1 MLCNFTFKKMEF
13 VMIQNIT
20 IRVPWTDNGWCGKVC
35 DHPCSNTDCLRLKNI
50 YENKNEIEEE
60 KIAGQSMKGIEKQLP
75 CIAEGVAFMSPT
87 ELVRTV
93 IHPYKA
99 NNPKTH
105 GHFLDTDEH
114 FVPYSLPARP
124 FLWTMK
130 NGKDFEKYDID
141 YQPSREPQLDFENA
155 WVQDAENHQAIFK
168 RFYENI
174 IPNKSLVFAYAKQ
187 VPFVDDP
194 RRIVIAVGLVE
205 EVIPAVE
212 HNHTDAGTLRSYTW
226 ETMIRHS
233 IRENGDNGFLL
244 PYYKLMDYAKKH
256 SNFDIRLATV
266 YASEDYH
273 YEFSYATEH
282 LSHDGTIDTL
292 LRIIKAFEYIAQFDD
307 IEIPTQKYINWCKNR
322 LKKVWEERGGYP
334 GLGEMLYAFGVK
346 KGIPISEKIKDY
358 AKKNNLAVFSCV
370 DDLFSKKA
378 TYLPDELTGTITTE
392 ITDAWNGLSLER
404 KSLFELL
411 SRFSLSEQNSKYNR
425 YDYIFNTEKRNKYNK
440 TWTDRDIIE
449 NPYTIFERTRY
460 LGPELQVP
468 VRFVDMAIFPSEII
482 QEKYLLAAPSKL
494 ANGTDKRRIR
504 ALIIDFLER
513 QSNNGHSLYPIWLT
527 INAISELAIEPTCD
541 ITGDIVFGCKNFL
554 QEQIEFIEMAKRK
567 DSESEQKA
575 FQLKRLFEA
584 DNLIEQKITKRLE
597 SKNPHEVNAD
607 WESILI
613 KAFAPLEPSD
623 TDEARAR
630 EEKIAILKE
639 LAKSRLSVLI
649 GGAGTGKTTLLS
661 LLCSAEQIKN
671 ESILL
676 LAPTGKARIK
686 MLQAMKSMG
695 ITATAKTV
703 ASFLLSSQHYTF
715 TTGEYR
721 LTGREADKVA
731 DNVIIDESSMLTE
744 EMFASLMEALAK
756 AKRIIFVGD
765 PNQLPP
771 IGTGRPFV
779 DLVKKLSKEIP
790 EYIFPRVGKGFG
802 HLQTTRRQ
810 RGIKGKVRFDVELS
824 NWYKSDDV
832 ELDEDVF
839 TRLQTNDTNGH
850 VTFKQWTTSDEL
862 ENLIFETLK
871 DELSLDNI
879 DDVEK
884 FNLSLGATEKN
895 SRGFQYFNRGCAEKT
910 ENWQILAPVRN
921 MPYGVIN
928 LNHIIQ
934 QKYRKNYLDLAN
946 KNYFIPKRMGPE
958 SIVYGDKVICI
969 KNEKRDAYPK
979 NEDNLNMVANGEIG
993 IATANWKNVH
1003 FLNVE
1008 YASQPGITYGY
1019 TKRDFSEETEA
1030 VLELAYALTVHKAQG
1045 SEFGTVIL
1053 VLNDPCLL
1061 LSKELLYTAIT
1072 RQVNRLVIL
1081 YNKEASN
1088 LRDYSNPKYSEIA
1101 KRFTRLFH
1109 VPSIVKVDDRYYAE
1123 NLVYKTEKGEMVRS
1137 KSELIIANMLFE
1149 NHVPYTYEKELDIG
1163 GFRKI
1168 PDFTIE
1174 DEESGDIWYWEHCG
1188 MMNDASYRKRWEAK
1202 KKLYAENGIVE
1213 GKNLIITKEDGHGFD
1228 SSEIKK
1234 IIEKCLK

>member
-1 MLCNFTFKKMEF
+1 
-13 VMIQNIT
+13 MIQNIT

-35 DHPCSNTDCLRLKNI
+35 IHPCGNTDCLRLKNI
-50 YENKNEIEEE
+50 YENKNEVAEE
-60 KIAGQSMKGIEKQLP
+60 KIAGKPLKGIEKQVP
-75 CIAEGVAFMSPT
+75 CIAEGVAFMSPD

-130 NGKDFEKYDID
+130 RGKDFEKYDID
-141 YQPSREPQLDFENA
+141 YQPSREPELDFENA
-155 WVQDAENHQAIFK
+155 WVQDARNHKAIFK

-174 IPNKSLVFAYAKQ
+174 IPNESLVFAYAKQ

-194 RRIVIAVGLVE
+194 RRIVIAVGFVE
-205 EVIPAVE
+205 EVIPSVE
-212 HNHTDAGTLRSYTW
+212 HNHTDVGTLRSYTW

-233 IRENGDNGFLL
+233 IRENGDNGFLM
-244 PYYKLMDYAKKH
+244 PYYKLMEYAKDH
-256 SNFDIRLATV
+256 PDFDIRLATV

-322 LKKVWEERGGYP
+322 LKEVWEERGGYP
-334 GLGEMLYAFGVK
+334 GLGEMLYAFGIK
-346 KGIPISEKIKDY
+346 KGLPISEIIKDY
-358 AKKNNLAVFSCV
+358 AKENKVTVFSCV
-370 DDLFSKKA
+370 EDLFANKA
-378 TYLPDELTGTITTE
+378 TYLPVELTNSITPE
-392 ITDAWNGLSLER
+392 IVDAWKALSTER
-404 KSLFELL
+404 KALFELL
-411 SRFSLSEQNSKYNR
+411 SRFSLSELNPKYNR
-425 YDYIFNTEKRNKYNK
+425 YDYLFNTEKRNKYNK
-440 TWTDRDIIE
+440 TWTDKDILE
-449 NPYTIFERTRY
+449 NPYTIYERTRY
-460 LGPELQVP
+460 LMPELRVP
-468 VRFVDMAIFPSEII
+468 VRFVDMAIFPNEII
-482 QEKYLLAAPSKL
+482 QEKYPLTAPSKL
-494 ANGTDKRRIR
+494 ENGTDKRRIR
-504 ALIIDFLER
+504 ALIVDYLEN
-513 QSNNGHSLYPIWLT
+513 QSGNGHSLYPIWMT
-527 INAISELAIEPTCD
+527 INAITELPIEPSCE
-541 ITGDIVFGCKNFL
+541 ITGDIIFGCKEFL
-554 QEQIEFIEMAKRK
+554 EAQIKFVEMAKK
-567 DSESEQKA
+567 NNPESEQKA
-575 FQLKRLFEA
+575 FQLKRLYEA
-584 DNLIEQKITKRLE
+584 DELIESKITKRLE

-607 WESILI
+607 WQAILT
-613 KAFAPLEPSD
+613 KAFGELDPND
-623 TDEARAR
+623 KDEARAR

-671 ESILL
+671 ESVLL
-676 LAPTGKARIK
+676 LAPTGKARVK
-686 MLQAMKSMG
+686 MMQAMKNMG

-703 ASFLLSSQHYTF
+703 AGFLLTSHHYIF

-721 LTGREADKVA
+721 LTAQEADKVA

-744 EMFASLMEALAK
+744 EMFAALMEALAK

-779 DLVKKLSKEIP
+779 DLVKKLSEDIP

-810 RGIKGKVRFDVELS
+810 RGIKGEVRFDVELS

-832 ELDEDVF
+832 ELDEDIF

-850 VTFKQWTTSDEL
+850 VTFKQWTTNEEL
-862 ENLIFETLK
+862 EKLIFETIK
-871 DELSLDNI
+871 EELPLDNI
-879 DDVEK
+879 DDIEK
-884 FNLSLGATEKN
+884 FNLSLGSTEKN
-895 SRGFQYFNRGCAEKT
+895 ARGFQYFNKGCAVKA

-921 MPYGVIN
+921 MPHGVIN

-934 QKYRKNYLDLAN
+934 QKYRKDYLDLAN
-946 KNYFIPKRMGPE
+946 NTYFIPKRMGPE

-993 IATANWKNVH
+993 IAMANWNKGQ

-1008 YASQPGITYGY
+1008 YASQPGVTYGY
-1019 TKRDFSEETEA
+1019 SKRDFGEEAEA
-1030 VLELAYALTVHKAQG
+1030 ILELAYALTVHKAQG

-1072 RQVNRLVIL
+1072 RQVNKLVIL
-1081 YNKEASN
+1081 YNKDASN
-1088 LRDYSNPKYSEIA
+1088 LRDYSNSKYSEIA

-1109 VPSIVKVDDRYYAE
+1109 IPSIVKVDDRYYAE

-1137 KSELIIANMLFE
+1137 KSEVIIANMLYE
-1149 NHVPYTYEKELDIG
+1149 NHIPYTYEKELNVG
-1163 GFRKI
+1163 GFKKI

-1174 DEESGDIWYWEHCG
+1174 DEESGDVWYWEHCG
-1188 MMNDASYRKRWEAK
+1188 MINDENYEKRWKAK
-1202 KKLYAENGIVE
+1202 ERLYAANGIVE
-1213 GKNLIITKEDGHGFD
+1213 GKNLIVTKEYGNGLD
-1228 SSEIKK
+1228 STEIKK
-1234 IIEKCLK
+1234 IIEKYLK

>member
-1 MLCNFTFKKMEF
+1 
-13 VMIQNIT
+13 MIQNIT
-20 IRVPWTDNGWCGKVC
+20 VRVPWTDNGWCGKVC
-35 DHPCSNTDCLRLKNI
+35 NHPCGNTDCLRLKNI
-50 YENKNEIEEE
+50 FENKNEVEEE
-60 KIAGQSMKGIEKQLP
+60 KIAGQSIQGIENQLP
-75 CIAEGVAFMSPT
+75 CIAEGVAFMSPD

-130 NGKDFEKYDID
+130 RGKNFEKYDID
-141 YQPSREPQLDFENA
+141 YQASREPELDFENA
-155 WVQDAENHQAIFK
+155 WVQDARNHQAIFK

-174 IPNKSLVFAYAKQ
+174 IPNESLVFAYAKQ

-194 RRIVIAVGLVE
+194 RRIVIAVGFVE
-205 EVIPAVE
+205 EVIPSVE

-233 IRENGDNGFLL
+233 IRENGENGFLM
-244 PYYKLMDYAKKH
+244 PYYKLMEYAKEH
-256 SNFDIRLATV
+256 SDFDIRLATV

-322 LKKVWEERGGYP
+322 LKKVWEDRGGYP
-334 GLGEMLYAFGVK
+334 GLGEMLYAFGIK
-346 KGIPISEKIKDY
+346 KGIPISQKIQDY
-358 AKKNNLAVFSCV
+358 AKSNNIPIFKCV
-370 DDLFSKKA
+370 NDLFENKA
-378 TYLPDELTGTITTE
+378 SYIPLELTSTITPE
-392 ITDAWNGLSLER
+392 IIDAWNALSTER
-404 KSLFELL
+404 KTLFELL
-411 SRFSLSEQNSKYNR
+411 SRFSLSELNPKYNR
-425 YDYIFNTEKRNKYNK
+425 YDYLFNIEKRTKNNK
-440 TWTDRDIIE
+440 TWTDKDIIE
-449 NPYTIFERTRY
+449 NPYTIFERTKY
-460 LGPELQVP
+460 LIPELQVP
-468 VRFVDMAIFPSEII
+468 VRFVDMAIFPNEII
-482 QEKYLLAAPSKL
+482 QEKYPIAEPSKL

-504 ALIIDFLER
+504 ALIIDFLEN

-527 INAISELAIEPTCD
+527 INAISELPIEPSCN
-541 ITGDIVFGCKNFL
+541 ITGDIIFGCKEFL
-554 QEQIEFIEMAKRK
+554 ENQIRFVEMAKK
-567 DSESEQKA
+567 NNPESEQKA
-575 FQLKRLFEA
+575 FQLRRLYEA
-584 DNLIEQKITKRLE
+584 DNLIESKIAKRLE
-597 SKNPHEVNAD
+597 SKNPHVVNSD
-607 WESILI
+607 WGAILT
-613 KAFAPLEPSD
+613 KAFGDLDPND
-623 TDEARAR
+623 KDEVRAR

-671 ESILL
+671 ESVLL
-676 LAPTGKARIK
+676 LAPTGKARVK
-686 MLQAMKSMG
+686 MMQAMKKMG
-695 ITATAKTV
+695 VTAEAKTV
-703 ASFLLSSQHYTF
+703 AGFLMGSNHYF
-715 TTGEYR
+715 YKTGQYK
-721 LTGREADKVA
+721 LTGQEADKVA

-744 EMFASLMEALAK
+744 EMFAALMEALAK

-779 DLVKKLSKEIP
+779 DLVKKLSEDIP

-810 RGIKGKVRFDVELS
+810 RGIKGEVRFDVELS

-832 ELDEDVF
+832 ELDEDIF

-850 VTFKQWTTSDEL
+850 VTFKQWSTNEEL
-862 ENLIFETLK
+862 EKLVFESIT
-871 DELSLDNI
+871 EVMPDNI
-879 DDVEK
+879 DDVEH
-884 FNLSLGATEKN
+884 FNLSLGSTQKIK
-895 SRGFQYFNRGCAEKT
+895 GYQYFNKGCAVKAED
-910 ENWQILAPVRN
+910 WQLLAPVRN
-921 MPYGVIN
+921 MPHGVIY

-934 QKYRKNYLDLAN
+934 QKYRKEYLDLAN
-946 KNYFIPKRMGPE
+946 NSYHIPKRMGPE

-969 KNEKRDAYPK
+969 KNEPREAYPK
-979 NEDNLNMVANGEIG
+979 SNENLNMVANGEIG
-993 IATANWKNVH
+993 IAMANWNNNK

-1008 YASQPGITYGY
+1008 YSSQPGITYGY
-1019 TKRDFSEETEA
+1019 SKRDFGEETEA
-1030 VLELAYALTVHKAQG
+1030 ILELAYALTVHKAQG

-1072 RQVNRLVIL
+1072 RQVNKLVIL
-1081 YNKEASN
+1081 YNKDAIS
-1088 LRDYSNPKYSEIA
+1088 LRDYSNAKYSEIA

-1109 VPSIVKVDDRYYAE
+1109 IPSIVKVDDKYYAE

-1137 KSELIIANMLFE
+1137 KSEMIIANMLFE
-1149 NHVPYTYEKELDIG
+1149 NHVPYTYEKELEIG

-1188 MMNDASYRKRWEAK
+1188 MMNDANYKKRWEAK

-1213 GKNLIITKEDGHGFD
+1213 EKNLIITEEDGHGFD

-1234 IIEKCLK
+1234 IIEKYFK

>member
-1 MLCNFTFKKMEF
+1 
-13 VMIQNIT
+13 MIQNIT
-20 IRVPWTDNGWCGKVC
+20 VRVPWSDNGWCGKVC
-35 DHPCSNTDCLRLKNI
+35 NHPCGNTDCLRLKNI
-50 YENKNEIEEE
+50 FENKNEVEEE
-60 KIAGQSMKGIEKQLP
+60 KIAGQPIQGIENQLP
-75 CIAEGVAFMSPT
+75 CIAEGVAFMSPD
-87 ELVRTV
+87 ELIRTV

-114 FVPYSLPARP
+114 FVPYSLPSRP

-130 NGKDFEKYDID
+130 RGKNFEKYDID
-141 YQPSREPQLDFENA
+141 YQASREPELDFENP
-155 WVQDAENHQAIFK
+155 WVQDARNHQAIFK

-174 IPNKSLVFAYAKQ
+174 ISNESLVFAYAKQ

-205 EVIPAVE
+205 EVIPSVE

-233 IRENGDNGFLL
+233 IRENGENGFLM
-244 PYYKLMDYAKKH
+244 PYYKLMEYAKEH
-256 SNFDIRLATV
+256 SDFDIRLATV

-322 LKKVWEERGGYP
+322 LKKVWEDRGGYP
-334 GLGEMLYAFGVK
+334 GLGEMLYAFGIK
-346 KGIPISEKIKDY
+346 KGIPISQKIQDY
-358 AKKNNLAVFSCV
+358 AKSNNIPIFKCV
-370 DDLFSKKA
+370 NDLFENKA
-378 TYLPDELTGTITTE
+378 SYIPLELTSTITPE
-392 ITDAWNGLSLER
+392 IIDAWNALSTER
-404 KSLFELL
+404 KTLFELL
-411 SRFSLSEQNSKYNR
+411 SRFSLSELNSKYNR
-425 YDYIFNTEKRNKYNK
+425 YDYLFNIEKRTRYNK
-440 TWTDRDIIE
+440 TWTDKDIIE
-449 NPYTIFERTRY
+449 NPYTIFERTKY
-460 LGPELQVP
+460 LIPELQVP

-482 QEKYLLAAPSKL
+482 QEKYPIAEPSKL

-504 ALIIDFLER
+504 ALIIDFLEN

-527 INAISELAIEPTCD
+527 INAISELPIEPSCN
-541 ITGDIVFGCKNFL
+541 ITGDIIFGCKEFL
-554 QEQIEFIEMAKRK
+554 ENQIKFVEMAKK
-567 DSESEQKA
+567 NNPESEQKA
-575 FQLKRLFEA
+575 FQLRRLYEA
-584 DNLIEQKITKRLE
+584 DNLIESKIAKRLE
-597 SKNPHEVNAD
+597 SKNPHVVNSD
-607 WESILI
+607 WRAILT
-613 KAFAPLEPSD
+613 KAFGDLDPND
-623 TDEARAR
+623 KDEVRAR

-671 ESILL
+671 ESVLL
-676 LAPTGKARIK
+676 LAPTGKARVK
-686 MLQAMKSMG
+686 MMKAMKKMG
-695 ITATAKTV
+695 VTAEAKTV
-703 ASFLLSSQHYTF
+703 AGFLMGSNHYF
-715 TTGEYR
+715 YKTGQYK
-721 LTGREADKVA
+721 LTGQEADKVA

-744 EMFASLMEALAK
+744 EMFAALMEALAK

-779 DLVKKLSKEIP
+779 DLVKKLSENIP
-790 EYIFPRVGKGFG
+790 EYIFPRVEKGFG
-802 HLQTTRRQ
+802 DLQTTRRQ
-810 RGIKGKVRFDVELS
+810 RGVKGEVRFDVELS

-832 ELDEDVF
+832 ELDEDIF

-850 VTFKQWTTSDEL
+850 VTFKKWATEDEL
-862 ENLIFETLK
+862 EKLVFESITEVLP
-871 DELSLDNI
+871 DNI
-879 DDVEK
+879 DDVEH
-884 FNLSLGATEKN
+884 FNLSLGSTQKIK
-895 SRGFQYFNRGCAEKT
+895 GYQYFNKGCAVKAED
-910 ENWQILAPVRN
+910 WQLLAPVRN
-921 MPYGVIN
+921 MPHGVIN

-934 QKYRKNYLDLAN
+934 QKYRKEYLDLAN
-946 KNYFIPKRMGPE
+946 NSYHIPKRMGPE

-969 KNEKRDAYPK
+969 KNEPREAYPK
-979 NEDNLNMVANGEIG
+979 SNENLNMVANGEIG
-993 IATANWKNVH
+993 IAMANWNNNK

-1008 YASQPGITYGY
+1008 YSSQPGITYGY
-1019 TKRDFSEETEA
+1019 SKRDFGEETEA
-1030 VLELAYALTVHKAQG
+1030 ILELAYALTVHKAQG

-1061 LSKELLYTAIT
+1061 LSKELLYTAIA
-1072 RQVNRLVIL
+1072 RQVNKLVIL
-1081 YNKEASN
+1081 YNKDAIS
-1088 LRDYSNPKYSEIA
+1088 LRDYSNSKYSEIA

-1109 VPSIVKVDDRYYAE
+1109 IPSIVKVDDKYYAE

-1137 KSELIIANMLFE
+1137 KSEMIIANMLFE
-1149 NHVPYTYEKELDIG
+1149 NHVPYTYEKELEIG

-1188 MMNDASYRKRWEAK
+1188 MMNDANYKKRWEAK

-1213 GKNLIITKEDGHGFD
+1213 EKNLIITEEDGHGFD

-1234 IIEKCLK
+1234 IIEKYFK

>member
-1 MLCNFTFKKMEF
+1 
-13 VMIQNIT
+13 MIQNIT
-20 IRVPWTDNGWCGKVC
+20 IRVPWSDNGWCGKVC
-35 DHPCSNTDCLRLKNI
+35 NHPCGNTDCLRLKNI
-50 YENKNEIEEE
+50 YENKNEVEEE
-60 KIAGQSMKGIEKQLP
+60 KIAGKPLKGIEKQVP
-75 CIAEGVAFMSPT
+75 CIAEGVAFMSPD

-130 NGKDFEKYDID
+130 RGKDFEKYDID
-141 YQPSREPQLDFENA
+141 YQASREPQLDFENA

-194 RRIVIAVGLVE
+194 RRIVIAVGFVE
-205 EVIPAVE
+205 EVIPSVE

-233 IRENGDNGFLL
+233 IRENGENGFLM
-244 PYYKLMDYAKKH
+244 PYYKLMEYAKDH
-256 SNFDIRLATV
+256 SDFDIRLATV

-292 LRIIKAFEYIAQFDD
+292 LRIIKVFEYIAQFDD

-322 LKKVWEERGGYP
+322 LKEVWEERGGYP
-334 GLGEMLYAFGVK
+334 GLGEMFYAFGVK
-346 KGIPISEKIKDY
+346 KGLPISEKIQDY
-358 AKKNNLAVFSCV
+358 AKENNVSVFSCV
-370 DDLFSKKA
+370 EDLFAKKA
-378 TYLPDELTGTITTE
+378 SYLPEDLTNSITSE
-392 ITDAWNGLSLER
+392 IIDAWNGLSAER
-404 KSLFELL
+404 KALFELL
-411 SRFSLSEQNSKYNR
+411 SRFSLSELNPKYNR
-425 YDYIFNTEKRNKYNK
+425 YDYLFNTEKRNKYNK
-440 TWTDRDIIE
+440 TWTDKDILE

-460 LGPELQVP
+460 LTPELRVP

-482 QEKYLLAAPSKL
+482 QKKYPLAAPSKL
-494 ANGTDKRRIR
+494 ENGTDKRRIR
-504 ALIIDFLER
+504 ALIVDYLEN
-513 QSNNGHSLYPIWLT
+513 QTNNGHSLYPIWMT
-527 INAISELAIEPTCD
+527 INAINELPIEPSCEV
-541 ITGDIVFGCKNFL
+541 TGDIIFGCKEFL
-554 QEQIEFIEMAKRK
+554 EDQIKFVEMAKK
-567 DSESEQKA
+567 NNPESEQKA
-575 FQLKRLFEA
+575 FQLKRLYEA
-584 DNLIEQKITKRLE
+584 DELIESKITKRLE

-607 WESILI
+607 WQDILTN
-613 KAFAPLEPSD
+613 AFGELDPND
-623 TDEARAR
+623 KDEARAR

-671 ESILL
+671 ESVLL
-676 LAPTGKARIK
+676 LAPTGKARVK
-686 MLQAMKSMG
+686 MMQAMKNMG

-703 ASFLLSSQHYTF
+703 AGFLLTSHHYIF

-721 LTGREADKVA
+721 LTGQEADKVA

-744 EMFASLMEALAK
+744 EMFAALMEALAK

-779 DLVKKLSKEIP
+779 DLVKKLSENIP

-810 RGIKGKVRFDVELS
+810 RGVKGEVRFDVELS
-824 NWYKSDDV
+824 NWYKSDNV
-832 ELDEDVF
+832 ELDEDIF

-850 VTFKQWTTSDEL
+850 VTFKQWTTNEEL
-862 ENLIFETLK
+862 EKLIFETIKEELK
-871 DELSLDNI
+871 LNDI
-879 DDVEK
+879 DDIEH
-884 FNLSLGATEKN
+884 FNLSLGSTEKN
-895 SRGFQYFNRGCAEKT
+895 ARGFQYFNKGCAVKAES
-910 ENWQILAPVRN
+910 WQLLAPVRN
-921 MPYGVIN
+921 MPHGVIN

-934 QKYRKNYLDLAN
+934 QKYRKDYLDLAN
-946 KNYFIPKRMGPE
+946 NTYFIPKRMGPE

-969 KNEKRDAYPK
+969 KNEKRDAFPK
-979 NEDNLNMVANGEIG
+979 SEENLNMVANGEIG
-993 IATANWKNVH
+993 IAMANWNKGQ

-1019 TKRDFSEETEA
+1019 SKRDFGEEAEA
-1030 VLELAYALTVHKAQG
+1030 ILELAYALTIHKAQG

-1072 RQVNRLVIL
+1072 RQVNKLVIL
-1081 YNKEASN
+1081 YNKDASC
-1088 LRDYSNPKYSEIA
+1088 LRDYSNSKYSEIA
-1101 KRFTRLFH
+1101 KRFTKLFH

-1123 NLVYKTEKGEMVRS
+1123 NLVYKTERGEMVRS
-1137 KSELIIANMLFE
+1137 KSEVIIANMLYE
-1149 NHVPYTYEKELDIG
+1149 NHIPYTYEKELDVG
-1163 GFRKI
+1163 GYKKI

-1174 DEESGDIWYWEHCG
+1174 DEESGDVWYWEHCG
-1188 MMNDASYRKRWEAK
+1188 MMNDENYEKRWNAK
-1202 KKLYAENGIVE
+1202 EKLYAANGIIE
-1213 GKNLIITKEDGHGFD
+1213 GKNLIVTKEYGKGFD
-1228 SSEIKK
+1228 SSEVKA
-1234 IIEKCLK
+1234 IIEKLFK

>member
-1 MLCNFTFKKMEF
+1 
-13 VMIQNIT
+13 MIQNIS
-20 IRVPWTDNGWCGKVC
+20 IRVPWSDNGWCGKVC
-35 DHPCSNTDCLRLKNI
+35 NHPCTNTDCLRLKNI
-50 YENKNEIEEE
+50 YENKNELEEE
-60 KIAGQSMKGIEKQLP
+60 KIAGKPLKGIEKQVP
-75 CIAEGVAFMSPT
+75 CIAEGVAFMSPD

-130 NGKDFEKYDID
+130 RGKDFEKYDID
-141 YQPSREPQLDFENA
+141 YQVSREPQLDFENA
-155 WVQDAENHQAIFK
+155 WVQDAVNHQAIFK

-194 RRIVIAVGLVE
+194 RRIVIAVGFVE
-205 EVIPAVE
+205 EVIPSVE

-226 ETMIRHS
+226 ETMIGHS
-233 IRENGDNGFLL
+233 IRENGENGFLM
-244 PYYKLMDYAKKH
+244 PYYKLMDYAKDH
-256 SNFDIRLATV
+256 PDFDIRLATV

-282 LSHDGTIDTL
+282 LSYDGTIDTL

-307 IEIPTQKYINWCKNR
+307 IEIPSQKYINWCKNR
-322 LKKVWEERGGYP
+322 LKEVWEERGGYP

-346 KGIPISEKIKDY
+346 KGLPISEKIKDY
-358 AKKNNLAVFSCV
+358 AKENNITVFTCV
-370 DDLFSKKA
+370 EDLFAKKA
-378 TYLPDELTGTITTE
+378 TYLPEELTNSITTE
-392 ITDAWNGLSLER
+392 IIDAWKGLSAER

-411 SRFSLSEQNSKYNR
+411 SRFSLSEMNPKYNR
-425 YDYIFNTEKRNKYNK
+425 YDYLFNTEKRNKYNK
-440 TWTDRDIIE
+440 TWTDKDILE
-449 NPYTIFERTRY
+449 NPYTIYERTRY
-460 LGPELQVP
+460 LMPELRVP
-468 VRFVDMAIFPSEII
+468 VRFVDMAIFPNEII
-482 QEKYLLAAPSKL
+482 QEKYPLVAPSKL
-494 ANGTDKRRIR
+494 ENGTDKRRIR
-504 ALIIDFLER
+504 ALIVDYLEN
-513 QSNNGHSLYPIWLT
+513 QSGNGHSLYPIWMT
-527 INAISELAIEPTCD
+527 INAITELPIEPSCNV
-541 ITGDIVFGCKNFL
+541 TGDIIFGCKEFL
-554 QEQIEFIEMAKRK
+554 EDQIKFVEMAKK
-567 DSESEQKA
+567 NNPESEQTA
-575 FQLKRLFEA
+575 FQLKRLYEA
-584 DNLIEQKITKRLE
+584 DELIESKITKRLE

-607 WESILI
+607 WEAILT
-613 KAFAPLEPSD
+613 KAFGKLDLSD
-623 TDEARAR
+623 KDESKAR

-671 ESILL
+671 ESVLL
-676 LAPTGKARIK
+676 LAPTGKARVK
-686 MLQAMKSMG
+686 MMQAMKNMG

-703 ASFLLSSQHYTF
+703 AGFLLTSYHYIF

-721 LTGREADKVA
+721 LTGQEAAKVA

-744 EMFASLMEALAK
+744 EMFAALMESLAK

-779 DLVKKLSKEIP
+779 DLVKKLSKNIP

-810 RGIKGKVRFDVELS
+810 RGVKGEVRFDVELS
-824 NWYKSDDV
+824 NWYKSDNV
-832 ELDEDVF
+832 ELDEDIF

-850 VTFKQWTTSDEL
+850 VTFKQWTTNEEL
-862 ENLIFETLK
+862 ENLVFETIK
-871 DELSLDNI
+871 EELNLNDI
-879 DDVEK
+879 DDIEH
-884 FNLSLGATEKN
+884 FNLSLGSTEKN
-895 SRGFQYFNRGCAEKT
+895 ASGFQFFNKGCAEKA
-910 ENWQILAPVRN
+910 ENWQLLAPVKN
-921 MPYGVIN
+921 MPHGVIN

-934 QKYRKNYLDLAN
+934 QRYRKDYLYYAN
-946 KNYFIPKRMGPE
+946 NTYHIPKRMGPE

-969 KNEKRDAYPK
+969 KNEKRDAFPK
-979 NEDNLNMVANGEIG
+979 SEGNLNMVANGEIG
-993 IATANWKNVH
+993 IAMAYWNKGQ

-1019 TKRDFSEETEA
+1019 SKRDFGEEAEA
-1030 VLELAYALTVHKAQG
+1030 ILELAYALTIHKAQG

-1072 RQVNRLVIL
+1072 RQVNKLVIL
-1081 YNKEASN
+1081 YNKDASN
-1088 LRDYSNPKYSEIA
+1088 LRDYSNSKYSEIA

-1109 VPSIVKVDDRYYAE
+1109 IPGIVKIDDRYYAE
-1123 NLVYKTEKGEMVRS
+1123 NLVYTTERGEMVRS
-1137 KSELIIANMLFE
+1137 KSEVIIANMLYE
-1149 NHVPYTYEKELDIG
+1149 NYIPYTYEKELDVG
-1163 GFRKI
+1163 GFKKI

-1174 DEESGDIWYWEHCG
+1174 DEESGDVWYWEHCG
-1188 MMNDASYRKRWEAK
+1188 MMNDENYEKRWKAK
-1202 KKLYAENGIVE
+1202 EKLYAANGIVE
-1213 GKNLIITKEDGHGFD
+1213 GKNLIVTKEYGKGLD

-1234 IIEKCLK
+1234 IIEKYFK

>member
-1 MLCNFTFKKMEF
+1 
-13 VMIQNIT
+13 
-20 IRVPWTDNGWCGKVC
+20 
-35 DHPCSNTDCLRLKNI
+35 
-50 YENKNEIEEE
+50 
-60 KIAGQSMKGIEKQLP
+60 
-75 CIAEGVAFMSPT
+75 
-87 ELVRTV
+87 
-93 IHPYKA
+93 
-99 NNPKTH
+99 
-105 GHFLDTDEH
+105 
-114 FVPYSLPARP
+114 
-124 FLWTMK
+124 
-130 NGKDFEKYDID
+130 
-141 YQPSREPQLDFENA
+141 
-155 WVQDAENHQAIFK
+155 
-168 RFYENI
+168 
-174 IPNKSLVFAYAKQ
+174 
-187 VPFVDDP
+187 
-194 RRIVIAVGLVE
+194 
-205 EVIPAVE
+205 
-212 HNHTDAGTLRSYTW
+212 
-226 ETMIRHS
+226 
-233 IRENGDNGFLL
+233 
-244 PYYKLMDYAKKH
+244 
-256 SNFDIRLATV
+256 
-266 YASEDYH
+266 
-273 YEFSYATEH
+273 
-282 LSHDGTIDTL
+282 
-292 LRIIKAFEYIAQFDD
+292 
-307 IEIPTQKYINWCKNR
+307 
-322 LKKVWEERGGYP
+322 
-334 GLGEMLYAFGVK
+334 
-346 KGIPISEKIKDY
+346 
-358 AKKNNLAVFSCV
+358 
-370 DDLFSKKA
+370 
-378 TYLPDELTGTITTE
+378 
-392 ITDAWNGLSLER
+392 
-404 KSLFELL
+404 
-411 SRFSLSEQNSKYNR
+411 
-425 YDYIFNTEKRNKYNK
+425 
-440 TWTDRDIIE
+440 
-449 NPYTIFERTRY
+449 
-460 LGPELQVP
+460 
-468 VRFVDMAIFPSEII
+468 
-482 QEKYLLAAPSKL
+482 
-494 ANGTDKRRIR
+494 
-504 ALIIDFLER
+504 
-513 QSNNGHSLYPIWLT
+513 
-527 INAISELAIEPTCD
+527 
-541 ITGDIVFGCKNFL
+541 
-554 QEQIEFIEMAKRK
+554 MAKRK

-613 KAFAPLEPSD
+613 KAFGPLEPSD

-850 VTFKQWTTSDEL
+850 VTFKQWTINEEL
-862 ENLIFETLK
+862 EKLVFESITEVLP
-871 DELSLDNI
+871 DNI
-879 DDVEK
+879 DDIEH
-884 FNLSLGATEKN
+884 FNLSLGSTEKIK
-895 SRGFQYFNRGCAEKT
+895 GYQYFNKGCAVKAED
-910 ENWQILAPVRN
+910 WQLLAPVRN
-921 MPYGVIN
+921 MPHGVIN
-928 LNHIIQ
+928 LNDIIQ
-934 QKYRKNYLDLAN
+934 QKYRKDFLDLAN
-946 KNYFIPKRMGPE
+946 NSYHIPKRMGPE

-969 KNEKRDAYPK
+969 KNEPREAYPK
-979 NEDNLNMVANGEIG
+979 SNENLNMVANGEIG
-993 IATANWKNVH
+993 IAMANWNKTQ

-1019 TKRDFSEETEA
+1019 SKRDFGEEAEA
-1030 VLELAYALTVHKAQG
+1030 ILELAYALTIHKAQG

-1072 RQVNRLVIL
+1072 RQVNKLIIL
-1081 YNKEASN
+1081 YNKDASN
-1088 LRDYSNPKYSEIA
+1088 LRDYSNSKYSEIA

-1123 NLVYKTEKGEMVRS
+1123 NLVYKTERGEMVRS
-1137 KSELIIANMLFE
+1137 KSEVIIANMLYE
-1149 NHVPYTYEKELDIG
+1149 NHIPYTYEKELDVG
-1163 GFRKI
+1163 GFKKI

-1188 MMNDASYRKRWEAK
+1188 MMNDDNYKKRWEAK
-1202 KKLYAENGIVE
+1202 KKFYAENGIVE
-1213 GKNLIITKEDGHGFD
+1213 GKNLIITEEDGHGFD

-1234 IIEKCLK
+1234 IIDKYLK

>member
-1 MLCNFTFKKMEF
+1 
-13 VMIQNIT
+13 MIQNIT

-35 DHPCSNTDCLRLKNI
+35 NHPCGNTDCLRLKNI
-50 YENKNEIEEE
+50 YENKNEVEEE
-60 KIAGQSMKGIEKQLP
+60 KIAGKPLKGIERQVP
-75 CIAEGVAFMSPT
+75 CIAEGVAFMSPD

-130 NGKDFEKYDID
+130 SGKDFEKYDID
-141 YQPSREPQLDFENA
+141 YQASREPELDFENA
-155 WVQDAENHQAIFK
+155 WVQDARNHQAIFK

-174 IPNKSLVFAYAKQ
+174 IPNESLVFAYAKQ

-194 RRIVIAVGLVE
+194 RRIIIAVGLVE
-205 EVIPAVE
+205 EVIPSVE

-233 IRENGDNGFLL
+233 IRENGDNGFLM
-244 PYYKLMDYAKKH
+244 PYYKLMEYAKDH
-256 SNFDIRLATV
+256 SDFDIRLATV

-346 KGIPISEKIKDY
+346 KGLPISEKIKDY
-358 AKKNNLAVFSCV
+358 AKENKVTVFSCV
-370 DDLFSKKA
+370 ENLFAKKA
-378 TYLPDELTGTITTE
+378 PYLPEELTNSITPE
-392 ITDAWNGLSLER
+392 IVDAWKALSTER
-404 KSLFELL
+404 KALFELL
-411 SRFSLSEQNSKYNR
+411 SRFSLSELNPKYNR
-425 YDYIFNTEKRNKYNK
+425 YDYLFNTEKRNKYNK
-440 TWTDRDIIE
+440 TWTDKDILE
-449 NPYTIFERTRY
+449 NPYTIYERTRY
-460 LGPELQVP
+460 LIPELRVP
-468 VRFVDMAIFPSEII
+468 VRFVDMAIFPNEVI
-482 QEKYLLAAPSKL
+482 QEKYPLAAPSKL
-494 ANGTDKRRIR
+494 ENGTDKRRIR
-504 ALIIDFLER
+504 ALIVDYLEN
-513 QSNNGHSLYPIWLT
+513 QSGNGHSLYPIWMT
-527 INAISELAIEPTCD
+527 INAITELPIEPSCD
-541 ITGDIVFGCKNFL
+541 VTGDIIFGCKEFL
-554 QEQIEFIEMAKRK
+554 EAQIKFVEMAKK
-567 DSESEQKA
+567 NNPESEQKA
-575 FQLKRLFEA
+575 FQLKRLYEA
-584 DNLIEQKITKRLE
+584 DELIESKITKRLE

-607 WESILI
+607 WQAILT
-613 KAFAPLEPSD
+613 KAFGELDPNEK
-623 TDEARAR
+623 DEARAR

-671 ESILL
+671 ESVLL
-676 LAPTGKARIK
+676 LAPTGKARVK
-686 MLQAMKSMG
+686 MMQAMKNMG

-703 ASFLLSSQHYTF
+703 AGFLLTSHHYIF

-721 LTGREADKVA
+721 LTGQEADKVA

-744 EMFASLMEALAK
+744 EMFAALIEALAK

-779 DLVKKLSKEIP
+779 DLVKKLSENIP
-790 EYIFPRVGKGFG
+790 NYIFPRVGKGFG

-810 RGIKGKVRFDVELS
+810 RVIKGEVRFDVELS

-832 ELDEDVF
+832 ELDEDIF
-839 TRLQTNDTNGH
+839 ARLQTNDTNGH
-850 VTFKQWTTSDEL
+850 VTFKKWNTEDEL
-862 ENLIFETLK
+862 ENLVFQTIKE
-871 DELSLDNI
+871 ELPLDNI
-879 DDVEK
+879 DDIEK
-884 FNLSLGATEKN
+884 FNLSLGSTEKN
-895 SRGFQYFNRGCAEKT
+895 ARGFQYFNKGCAVKA

-921 MPYGVIN
+921 MPHGVIN

-934 QKYRKNYLDLAN
+934 QKYRKDYLDLAN
-946 KNYFIPKRMGPE
+946 NTYFIPKRMGPE

-969 KNEKRDAYPK
+969 KNEKRYAYPK

-993 IATANWKNVH
+993 IAMANWKKTQ
-1003 FLNVE
+1003 FLNIE

-1019 TKRDFSEETEA
+1019 SKRDFGEEAE
-1030 VLELAYALTVHKAQG
+1030 VILELAYALTVHKAQG

-1053 VLNDPCLL
+1053 VLNDPCIL

-1072 RQVNRLVIL
+1072 RQVNKLVIL
-1081 YNKEASN
+1081 YNKDASN
-1088 LRDYSNPKYSEIA
+1088 LRDYSNSKYSEIA

-1137 KSELIIANMLFE
+1137 KSEVIIANMLYE
-1149 NHVPYTYEKELDIG
+1149 NHIPYTYEKELNVG
-1163 GFRKI
+1163 GFKKI

-1188 MMNDASYRKRWEAK
+1188 MMNDDNYKKRWEAK
-1202 KKLYAENGIVE
+1202 KKFYAENGIVE
-1213 GKNLIITKEDGHGFD
+1213 GKNLIITEEDGHGFD

-1234 IIEKCLK
+1234 IIDKYLK

>member
-1 MLCNFTFKKMEF
+1 
-13 VMIQNIT
+13 MIQNIT

-35 DHPCSNTDCLRLKNI
+35 NHPCSNTDCLRLKNI

-60 KIAGQSMKGIEKQLP
+60 KIAGQLMKGIENQLP
-75 CIAEGVAFMSPT
+75 CIAEGVAFMSST

-130 NGKDFEKYDID
+130 KGKDFVKYDID
-141 YQPSREPQLDFENA
+141 YQDSREPQLDFENA

-168 RFYENI
+168 RFYENV
-174 IPNKSLVFAYAKQ
+174 IPNESLVFAYAKQ
-187 VPFVDDP
+187 VPFVDDS

-212 HNHTDAGTLRSYTW
+212 HNHTDAGILRSYTW

-244 PYYKLMDYAKKH
+244 PYYKLMDYAKDH
-256 SNFDIRLATV
+256 SDFDIRLATV
-266 YASEDYH
+266 YVSEDYH

-292 LRIIKAFEYIAQFDD
+292 LGIIKAFEYIAQFDD
-307 IEIPTQKYINWCKNR
+307 IGIPTQKYINWCRNR
-322 LKKVWEERGGYP
+322 LKSVWEDRGGFP

-346 KGIPISEKIKDY
+346 KGISIAEKIKDY
-358 AKKNNLAVFSCV
+358 AKKNNLHVFSCV
-370 DDLFSKKA
+370 NDLFAKKSV
-378 TYLPDELTGTITTE
+378 YLPDELTSTVTTE

-404 KSLFELL
+404 KKLFELL
-411 SRFSLSEQNSKYNR
+411 SRFSLSELNSKYNR

-440 TWTDRDIIE
+440 DWTDKDIIE

-460 LGPELQVP
+460 LIPELKVP
-468 VRFVDMAIFPSEII
+468 VRFVDMAFFPSEII
-482 QEKYLLAAPSKL
+482 QEKYPLAAPSKL

-504 ALIIDFLER
+504 ALIVDFLER

-527 INAISELAIEPTCD
+527 INAISELPIEPTCD
-541 ITGDIVFGCKNFL
+541 ITSDIVFGCKNFL
-554 QEQIEFIEMAKRK
+554 QEQIEFVEMANRN
-567 DSESEQKA
+567 SPESEKKA

-584 DNLIEQKITKRLE
+584 DNLIEQKIIKRLE
-597 SKNPHEVNAD
+597 SKNPHEVNAN
-607 WESILI
+607 WEVILT
-613 KAFAPLEPSD
+613 KAFGLLDSSD

-686 MLQAMKSMG
+686 MMQAMKNMG
-695 ITATAKTV
+695 ITVTAKTI
-703 ASFLLSSQHYTF
+703 AGFLLSSHHYIF

-721 LTGREADKVA
+721 LTGQEADKVA
-731 DNVIIDESSMLTE
+731 DNVVIDESSMLTE
-744 EMFASLMEALAK
+744 EMFAALMEALAK

-779 DLVKKLSKEIP
+779 DLVKKLSKDIP
-790 EYIFPRVGKGFG
+790 EYLFPRVGKGFG

-810 RGIKGKVRFDVELS
+810 RGLKGEVRFDIELS
-824 NWYKSDDV
+824 NWYKSDGV
-832 ELDEDVF
+832 KLDEDIF
-839 TRLQTNDTNGH
+839 TCLQTNDTNGY
-850 VTFKQWTTSDEL
+850 VTFKQWATSDEL
-862 ENLIFETLK
+862 ENILFETLK

-879 DDVEK
+879 DDIEK

-895 SRGFQYFNRGCAEKT
+895 SKGFQYFNRGCVAKI

-921 MPYGVIN
+921 MPYGVKN

-979 NEDNLNMVANGEIG
+979 NEYNLNMVANGEIG
-993 IATANWKNVH
+993 IATANWKNVQ

-1019 TKRDFSEETEA
+1019 TKRDFGEETEA
-1030 VLELAYALTVHKAQG
+1030 ILELAYALTVHKAQG

-1081 YNKEASN
+1081 YNKEANN
-1088 LRDYSNPKYSEIA
+1088 LRNYSNSKYSEIV

-1109 VPSIVKVDDRYYAE
+1109 VPSIVKVDDHYYAE

-1149 NHVPYTYEKELDIG
+1149 NHVPYTYEKELDVG

-1188 MMNDASYRKRWEAK
+1188 MMNDASYRKHWEAK
-1202 KKLYAENGIVE
+1202 KKLYAENGIIE

-1234 IIEKCLK
+1234 IIEKYLK

>member
-1 MLCNFTFKKMEF
+1 
-13 VMIQNIT
+13 MIQNIT
-20 IRVPWTDNGWCGKVC
+20 VRVPWTDNGWCGKVC
-35 DHPCSNTDCLRLKNI
+35 NHPCGNTDCLRLKNI
-50 YENKNEIEEE
+50 FENKNEVEEE
-60 KIAGQSMKGIEKQLP
+60 KIAGQPIQGIENQLP
-75 CIAEGVAFMSPT
+75 CIAEGVAFMSPD
-87 ELVRTV
+87 ELIRTV

-105 GHFLDTDEH
+105 GHFLDTEEH

-130 NGKDFEKYDID
+130 RGKDFEKYDID
-141 YQPSREPQLDFENA
+141 YQASREPELDFENA
-155 WVQDAENHQAIFK
+155 WVQDARNHKAIFK

-174 IPNKSLVFAYAKQ
+174 ISNESLVFAYAKQ

-205 EVIPAVE
+205 EVIPSVE

-233 IRENGDNGFLL
+233 IRENGENGFLM
-244 PYYKLMDYAKKH
+244 PYYKLMEYAKEH
-256 SNFDIRLATV
+256 SDFDIRLATV

-322 LKKVWEERGGYP
+322 LKKVWEDRGGYP
-334 GLGEMLYAFGVK
+334 GLGEMLYAFGIK
-346 KGIPISEKIKDY
+346 KGIPISQKIQDY
-358 AKKNNLAVFSCV
+358 AKSNNIPIFKCV
-370 DDLFSKKA
+370 NDLFENKA
-378 TYLPDELTGTITTE
+378 SYIPLELTSTITPE
-392 ITDAWNGLSLER
+392 IIDAWNALSTER
-404 KSLFELL
+404 KTLFELL
-411 SRFSLSEQNSKYNR
+411 SRFCLSELNPKYNR
-425 YDYIFNTEKRNKYNK
+425 YDYLFNIEKRTKYNK
-440 TWTDRDIIE
+440 TWTDKDIIE
-449 NPYTIFERTRY
+449 NPYTIFERTKY
-460 LGPELQVP
+460 LIPELQVP
-468 VRFVDMAIFPSEII
+468 VRFVDMAVFPSEII
-482 QEKYLLAAPSKL
+482 QEKYPIAEPSKL

-504 ALIIDFLER
+504 ALIIDFLEN

-527 INAISELAIEPTCD
+527 INAISELPIEPSCN
-541 ITGDIVFGCKNFL
+541 ITGDIIFGCKEFL
-554 QEQIEFIEMAKRK
+554 ENQIKFVEMAKK
-567 DSESEQKA
+567 NNPESEQKA
-575 FQLKRLFEA
+575 FQLRRLYEA
-584 DNLIEQKITKRLE
+584 DNLIESKIAKRLE
-597 SKNPHEVNAD
+597 SKNPHVVNSD
-607 WESILI
+607 WGAILT
-613 KAFAPLEPSD
+613 KAFGDLDPND
-623 TDEARAR
+623 KDEVRAR

-671 ESILL
+671 ESVLL
-676 LAPTGKARIK
+676 LAPTGKARVK
-686 MLQAMKSMG
+686 MMQAMKKMG
-695 ITATAKTV
+695 VTAEAKTV
-703 ASFLLSSQHYTF
+703 AGFLMGSNHYF
-715 TTGEYR
+715 YKTGQYK
-721 LTGREADKVA
+721 LTGQEADKVA

-744 EMFASLMEALAK
+744 EMFAALMEALAK

-779 DLVKKLSKEIP
+779 DLVKKLSEDIP

-810 RGIKGKVRFDVELS
+810 RGIKGEVRFDVELS

-832 ELDEDVF
+832 ELDEDIF

-850 VTFKQWTTSDEL
+850 VTFKQWSTNEEL
-862 ENLIFETLK
+862 EKLVFESITEVLP
-871 DELSLDNI
+871 DNI
-879 DDVEK
+879 DDVEH
-884 FNLSLGATEKN
+884 FNLSLGSTQKIK
-895 SRGFQYFNRGCAEKT
+895 GYQYFNKGCAVKAED
-910 ENWQILAPVRN
+910 WQLLAPVRN
-921 MPYGVIN
+921 MPHGVIN

-934 QKYRKNYLDLAN
+934 QKYRKEYLDLAN
-946 KNYFIPKRMGPE
+946 NSYHIPKRMGPE

-969 KNEKRDAYPK
+969 KNEPREAYPK
-979 NEDNLNMVANGEIG
+979 SNENLNMVANGEIG
-993 IATANWKNVH
+993 IAMANWNNNK

-1008 YASQPGITYGY
+1008 YSSQPGITYGY
-1019 TKRDFSEETEA
+1019 SKRDFGEETEA
-1030 VLELAYALTVHKAQG
+1030 ILELAYALTVHKAQG

-1072 RQVNRLVIL
+1072 RQVNKLVIL
-1081 YNKEASN
+1081 YNKDAIS
-1088 LRDYSNPKYSEIA
+1088 LRDYSNSKYSEIA

-1109 VPSIVKVDDRYYAE
+1109 IPSIVKVDDKYYAE

-1137 KSELIIANMLFE
+1137 KSEMIIANMLFE
-1149 NHVPYTYEKELDIG
+1149 NHVPYTYEKELEVG

-1188 MMNDASYRKRWEAK
+1188 MMNDANYKKRWEAK

-1213 GKNLIITKEDGHGFD
+1213 EKNLIITEEDGHGFD

-1234 IIEKCLK
+1234 IIEKYFK

>member
-1 MLCNFTFKKMEF
+1 
-13 VMIQNIT
+13 MIQNIT

-35 DHPCSNTDCLRLKNI
+35 NHPCGNTDCLRLKNI
-50 YENKNEIEEE
+50 YENKNEVEEE
-60 KIAGQSMKGIEKQLP
+60 KIAGKPLKGIEKQVP
-75 CIAEGVAFMSPT
+75 CIAEGVAFMSPD
-87 ELVRTV
+87 ELIRTV

-130 NGKDFEKYDID
+130 SGKDFEKYDID
-141 YQPSREPQLDFENA
+141 YQASREPELDFKNA
-155 WVQDAENHQAIFK
+155 WVQDARNHQAIFK

-174 IPNKSLVFAYAKQ
+174 IPNESLVFAYAKQ

-194 RRIVIAVGLVE
+194 RRIIIAVGLVE
-205 EVIPAVE
+205 EVIPSVE
-212 HNHTDAGTLRSYTW
+212 HNHTDTGTLRSYTW

-233 IRENGDNGFLL
+233 IRENGDNGFLM
-244 PYYKLMDYAKKH
+244 PYYKLMEYAKDH
-256 SNFDIRLATV
+256 SDFDIRLATV

-292 LRIIKAFEYIAQFDD
+292 LRIVKAFEYIAQFDD
-307 IEIPTQKYINWCKNR
+307 IEIHTQKYINWCKNR

-346 KGIPISEKIKDY
+346 KGLPISEKIKDY
-358 AKKNNLAVFSCV
+358 AKENSVTAFSCV
-370 DDLFSKKA
+370 EDLFAKKA
-378 TYLPDELTGTITTE
+378 SYLPEELTNSITPE
-392 ITDAWNGLSLER
+392 IVDAWNALSTER
-404 KSLFELL
+404 KALFELL
-411 SRFSLSEQNSKYNR
+411 SRFSLSELNPKYNR
-425 YDYIFNTEKRNKYNK
+425 YDYLFNTEKRNKCNK
-440 TWTDRDIIE
+440 TWTDKDILE
-449 NPYTIFERTRY
+449 NPYTIYERTRY
-460 LGPELQVP
+460 LIPELRVP
-468 VRFVDMAIFPSEII
+468 VRFVDMAIFPNEVI
-482 QEKYLLAAPSKL
+482 QEKYPLAAPSKL
-494 ANGTDKRRIR
+494 ENGTDKRRIR
-504 ALIIDFLER
+504 ALIVDYLEN
-513 QSNNGHSLYPIWLT
+513 QSGNGHSLYPIWMT
-527 INAISELAIEPTCD
+527 INAITELPIEPSCD
-541 ITGDIVFGCKNFL
+541 VTGDIIFGCKEFL
-554 QEQIEFIEMAKRK
+554 EAQIKFVEMAKK
-567 DSESEQKA
+567 NNPESEQKA
-575 FQLKRLFEA
+575 FQLRRLCEA
-584 DNLIEQKITKRLE
+584 DDLIESKITKRLE

-607 WESILI
+607 WQAILT
-613 KAFAPLEPSD
+613 KAFGELDPNEK
-623 TDEARAR
+623 DEARAR

-671 ESILL
+671 ESVLL
-676 LAPTGKARIK
+676 LAPTGKARVK
-686 MLQAMKSMG
+686 MMQAMKNMG

-703 ASFLLSSQHYTF
+703 AGFLLTSHHYIF

-721 LTGREADKVA
+721 LTGQEADKVA

-744 EMFASLMEALAK
+744 EMFAALMEALAK

-779 DLVKKLSKEIP
+779 DLVKKLSENIP
-790 EYIFPRVGKGFG
+790 NYIFPRVGKGFG

-810 RGIKGKVRFDVELS
+810 RGIKGEVRFDVELS
-824 NWYKSDDV
+824 NWYKSDNV
-832 ELDEDVF
+832 ELDEDIF
-839 TRLQTNDTNGH
+839 TRLKINDTNGH
-850 VTFKQWTTSDEL
+850 VTFKQWNTEDEL
-862 ENLIFETLK
+862 ENLVFQTIKE
-871 DELSLDNI
+871 ELPLDNI
-879 DDVEK
+879 DDIEK
-884 FNLSLGATEKN
+884 FNLSLGSTEKN
-895 SRGFQYFNRGCAEKT
+895 ARGFQYFNKGCAVKAED
-910 ENWQILAPVRN
+910 WQLLAPVRN
-921 MPYGVIN
+921 MPHGVIN

-934 QKYRKNYLDLAN
+934 QKYRKDFLDLAN
-946 KNYFIPKRMGPE
+946 NSYHIPKRMGPE

-969 KNEKRDAYPK
+969 KNEPREAYPK
-979 NEDNLNMVANGEIG
+979 SNENLNMVANGEIG
-993 IATANWKNVH
+993 IAMANWNKTQ

-1019 TKRDFSEETEA
+1019 SKRDFGEEAEA
-1030 VLELAYALTVHKAQG
+1030 ILELAYALTIHKAQG

-1072 RQVNRLVIL
+1072 RQVNKLIIL
-1081 YNKEASN
+1081 YNKDASN
-1088 LRDYSNPKYSEIA
+1088 LRDYSNSKYSEIA

-1123 NLVYKTEKGEMVRS
+1123 NLVYKTERGEMVRS
-1137 KSELIIANMLFE
+1137 KSEVIIANMLYE
-1149 NHVPYTYEKELDIG
+1149 NHIPYTYEKELDVG
-1163 GFRKI
+1163 GYKKI

-1174 DEESGDIWYWEHCG
+1174 DEESGDVWYWEHCG
-1188 MMNDASYRKRWEAK
+1188 MMNDENYEKRWNAK
-1202 KKLYAENGIVE
+1202 EKLYAANGIIE
-1213 GKNLIITKEDGHGFD
+1213 GKNLIVTKEYGKGFD

-1234 IIEKCLK
+1234 IIDKYLK

>member
-1 MLCNFTFKKMEF
+1 
-13 VMIQNIT
+13 MIQNIT

-35 DHPCSNTDCLRLKNI
+35 NHPCGNTDCLRLKNI
-50 YENKNEIEEE
+50 YENKNEVEEE
-60 KIAGQSMKGIEKQLP
+60 KIAGKSLKGIEKQVP
-75 CIAEGVAFMSPT
+75 CIAEGVAFMSPD

-130 NGKDFEKYDID
+130 RGKDFEKYDID
-141 YQPSREPQLDFENA
+141 YQASREPELDFENA
-155 WVQDAENHQAIFK
+155 WVQDARNHQAIFK

-174 IPNKSLVFAYAKQ
+174 ISNESLVFAYAKQ

-205 EVIPAVE
+205 EVIPSVE

-233 IRENGDNGFLL
+233 IRENGENGFLM
-244 PYYKLMDYAKKH
+244 PYYKLMEYAKEH
-256 SNFDIRLATV
+256 SDFDIRLATV

-322 LKKVWEERGGYP
+322 LKKVWEDRGGYP
-334 GLGEMLYAFGVK
+334 GLGEMLYAFGIK
-346 KGIPISEKIKDY
+346 KGIPISQKIQDY
-358 AKKNNLAVFSCV
+358 AKSNNIPIFKCV
-370 DDLFSKKA
+370 NDLFENKA
-378 TYLPDELTGTITTE
+378 SYIPLELTSTITPE
-392 ITDAWNGLSLER
+392 IIDAWNALSTER
-404 KSLFELL
+404 KTLFELL
-411 SRFSLSEQNSKYNR
+411 SRFSLSELNPKYNR
-425 YDYIFNTEKRNKYNK
+425 YDYLFNIEKRTKYNK
-440 TWTDRDIIE
+440 TWTDKDIIE
-449 NPYTIFERTRY
+449 NPYTIFERTKY
-460 LGPELQVP
+460 LIPELQVP

-482 QEKYLLAAPSKL
+482 QEKYPIAEPSKL

-504 ALIIDFLER
+504 ALIIDFLEN

-527 INAISELAIEPTCD
+527 INAISELPIEPSCN
-541 ITGDIVFGCKNFL
+541 ITGDIIFGCKEFL
-554 QEQIEFIEMAKRK
+554 ENQIKFVEMAKK
-567 DSESEQKA
+567 NNPESEQKA
-575 FQLKRLFEA
+575 FQLRRLYEA
-584 DNLIEQKITKRLE
+584 DNLIESKIAKRLE
-597 SKNPHEVNAD
+597 SKNPHVVNSD
-607 WESILI
+607 WRAILT
-613 KAFAPLEPSD
+613 KAFGDLDPND
-623 TDEARAR
+623 KDEVRAR

-671 ESILL
+671 ESVLL
-676 LAPTGKARIK
+676 LAPTGKARVK
-686 MLQAMKSMG
+686 MMQAMKKMG
-695 ITATAKTV
+695 VTAEAKTV
-703 ASFLLSSQHYTF
+703 AGFLMGSNHYF
-715 TTGEYR
+715 YKTGQYK
-721 LTGREADKVA
+721 LTGQEADKVA

-744 EMFASLMEALAK
+744 EMFAALMEALAK

-779 DLVKKLSKEIP
+779 DLVKKLSENIP
-790 EYIFPRVGKGFG
+790 EYIFPRVEKGFG

-810 RGIKGKVRFDVELS
+810 RGVKGEVRFDVELS

-832 ELDEDVF
+832 ELDEDIF
-839 TRLQTNDTNGH
+839 IRLQTNDTNGH
-850 VTFKQWTTSDEL
+850 VTFKQWSTNEEL
-862 ENLIFETLK
+862 EKLVFESITEVLP
-871 DELSLDNI
+871 DNI
-879 DDVEK
+879 DDVEH
-884 FNLSLGATEKN
+884 FNLSLGSTQKIK
-895 SRGFQYFNRGCAEKT
+895 GYQYFNKGCAVKAED
-910 ENWQILAPVRN
+910 WQLLAPVRN
-921 MPYGVIN
+921 MPHGVIN

-934 QKYRKNYLDLAN
+934 QKYRKEYLDLAN
-946 KNYFIPKRMGPE
+946 NSYHIPKRMGPE

-969 KNEKRDAYPK
+969 KNEPREAYPK
-979 NEDNLNMVANGEIG
+979 SNENLNMVANGEIG
-993 IATANWKNVH
+993 IAMANWNNNK

-1008 YASQPGITYGY
+1008 YSSQPGITYGY
-1019 TKRDFSEETEA
+1019 SKRDFGEETEA
-1030 VLELAYALTVHKAQG
+1030 ILELAYALTVHKAQG

-1072 RQVNRLVIL
+1072 RQVNKLVIL
-1081 YNKEASN
+1081 YNKDAIS
-1088 LRDYSNPKYSEIA
+1088 LRDYSNSKYSEIA

-1109 VPSIVKVDDRYYAE
+1109 IPSIVKVDDKYYAE

-1137 KSELIIANMLFE
+1137 KSEMIIANMLFE
-1149 NHVPYTYEKELDIG
+1149 NHVPYTYEKELEVG

-1188 MMNDASYRKRWEAK
+1188 MMNDANYKKRWEAK

-1213 GKNLIITKEDGHGFD
+1213 EKNLIITEEDGHGFD

-1234 IIEKCLK
+1234 IIEKYFK

>member
-1 MLCNFTFKKMEF
+1 
-13 VMIQNIT
+13 MIQNIT

-35 DHPCSNTDCLRLKNI
+35 NHPCGNTDCLRLKNI
-50 YENKNEIEEE
+50 YENKNEVEEE
-60 KIAGQSMKGIEKQLP
+60 KIAGKPLKGIERQVP
-75 CIAEGVAFMSPT
+75 CIAEGVAFMSPD

-130 NGKDFEKYDID
+130 RGKNFEKYDID
-141 YQPSREPQLDFENA
+141 YQASREPELDFENA
-155 WVQDAENHQAIFK
+155 WVQDARNHQAIFK

-174 IPNKSLVFAYAKQ
+174 IPNESLVFAYAKQ

-194 RRIVIAVGLVE
+194 RRIIIAVGLVE
-205 EVIPAVE
+205 EVIPSVE

-233 IRENGDNGFLL
+233 IRENGDNGFLM
-244 PYYKLMDYAKKH
+244 PYYKLMEYAKDH
-256 SNFDIRLATV
+256 SDFDIRLATV

-346 KGIPISEKIKDY
+346 KGLPISEKIKDY
-358 AKKNNLAVFSCV
+358 AKENKVTVFSCV
-370 DDLFSKKA
+370 ENLFAKKA
-378 TYLPDELTGTITTE
+378 PYLPEELTNSITPE
-392 ITDAWNGLSLER
+392 IVDAWKALSTER
-404 KSLFELL
+404 KALFELL
-411 SRFSLSEQNSKYNR
+411 SRFSLSELNPKYNR
-425 YDYIFNTEKRNKYNK
+425 YDYLFNTEKRNKYNK
-440 TWTDRDIIE
+440 TWTDKDILE
-449 NPYTIFERTRY
+449 NPYTIYERTRY
-460 LGPELQVP
+460 LMPELRVP
-468 VRFVDMAIFPSEII
+468 VRFVDMAIFPNEVI
-482 QEKYLLAAPSKL
+482 QEKYPLAAPSKL
-494 ANGTDKRRIR
+494 ENGTDKRRIR
-504 ALIIDFLER
+504 ALIVDYLEN
-513 QSNNGHSLYPIWLT
+513 QLGNGHSLYPIWMT
-527 INAISELAIEPTCD
+527 INAITELPIEPFCD
-541 ITGDIVFGCKNFL
+541 VTGDIIFGCKEFL
-554 QEQIEFIEMAKRK
+554 EAQIKFVEMAKK
-567 DSESEQKA
+567 NNPESEQKA
-575 FQLKRLFEA
+575 FQLKRLYEA
-584 DNLIEQKITKRLE
+584 DELIESKITKRLE

-607 WESILI
+607 WQAILT
-613 KAFAPLEPSD
+613 KAFGELDPNEK
-623 TDEARAR
+623 DEARAR

-671 ESILL
+671 ESVLL
-676 LAPTGKARIK
+676 LAPTGKARVK
-686 MLQAMKSMG
+686 MMQAMKNMG

-703 ASFLLSSQHYTF
+703 AGFLLTSHHYIF

-721 LTGREADKVA
+721 LTGQEADKVA

-744 EMFASLMEALAK
+744 EMFAALMEALAK

-779 DLVKKLSKEIP
+779 DLVKKLSENIP
-790 EYIFPRVGKGFG
+790 NYIFPRVGKGFG

-810 RGIKGKVRFDVELS
+810 RGIKGEVRFDVELS
-824 NWYKSDDV
+824 NWYKSDNV
-832 ELDEDVF
+832 ELDEDIF
-839 TRLQTNDTNGH
+839 TRLKINDTNGH
-850 VTFKQWTTSDEL
+850 VTFKQWTTNEEL
-862 ENLIFETLK
+862 EKLVFESITGVLP
-871 DELSLDNI
+871 DNI
-879 DDVEK
+879 DDIEH
-884 FNLSLGATEKN
+884 FNLSLGSTEKIK
-895 SRGFQYFNRGCAEKT
+895 GYQYFNKGCAVKAED
-910 ENWQILAPVRN
+910 WQILAPVRN
-921 MPYGVIN
+921 MPHGVIN

-934 QKYRKNYLDLAN
+934 QKYRKDYLDLAN
-946 KNYFIPKRMGPE
+946 NTYFIPKRMGPE

-993 IATANWKNVH
+993 IAMANWKKTQ
-1003 FLNVE
+1003 FLNIE

-1019 TKRDFSEETEA
+1019 SKRDFGEEAEA
-1030 VLELAYALTVHKAQG
+1030 ILELAYALTIHKAQG
-1045 SEFGTVIL
+1045 SEFGIVIL

-1061 LSKELLYTAIT
+1061 LSKESL
-1072 RQVNRLVIL
+1072 RL
-1081 YNKEASN
+1081 SN
-1088 LRDYSNPKYSEIA
+1088 
-1101 KRFTRLFH
+1101 
-1109 VPSIVKVDDRYYAE
+1109 
-1123 NLVYKTEKGEMVRS
+1123 
-1137 KSELIIANMLFE
+1137 
-1149 NHVPYTYEKELDIG
+1149 
-1163 GFRKI
+1163 
-1168 PDFTIE
+1168 
-1174 DEESGDIWYWEHCG
+1174 
-1188 MMNDASYRKRWEAK
+1188 
-1202 KKLYAENGIVE
+1202 
-1213 GKNLIITKEDGHGFD
+1213 
-1228 SSEIKK
+1228 
-1234 IIEKCLK
+1234 

>member
-1 MLCNFTFKKMEF
+1 
-13 VMIQNIT
+13 MIQNIT
-20 IRVPWTDNGWCGKVC
+20 VRVPWTDNGWCGKVC
-35 DHPCSNTDCLRLKNI
+35 NHPCGNTDCLRLKNI
-50 YENKNEIEEE
+50 FENKNEVEEE
-60 KIAGQSMKGIEKQLP
+60 KIAGKPLKGIEKQVP
-75 CIAEGVAFMSPT
+75 CIAEGVAFMSPD
-87 ELVRTV
+87 ELIRTV

-105 GHFLDTDEH
+105 GHFLDTEEH

-130 NGKDFEKYDID
+130 RGKDFEKYGID
-141 YQPSREPQLDFENA
+141 YQSCREPELDFENA
-155 WVQDAENHQAIFK
+155 WVQDARNHQAIFK

-174 IPNKSLVFAYAKQ
+174 ISNESLVFAYAKQ

-205 EVIPAVE
+205 EVIPSVE

-233 IRENGDNGFLL
+233 IRENGENGFLM
-244 PYYKLMDYAKKH
+244 PYYKLMEYAKEH
-256 SNFDIRLATV
+256 SDFDIRLATV

-322 LKKVWEERGGYP
+322 LKKVWEDRGGYP
-334 GLGEMLYAFGVK
+334 GLGEMLYAFGIK
-346 KGIPISEKIKDY
+346 KGIPISQKIQDY
-358 AKKNNLAVFSCV
+358 AKSNNIPIFKCV
-370 DDLFSKKA
+370 NDLFENKA
-378 TYLPDELTGTITTE
+378 SYIPLELTSTITPE
-392 ITDAWNGLSLER
+392 IIDAWNALSTER
-404 KSLFELL
+404 KTLFELL
-411 SRFSLSEQNSKYNR
+411 SRFSLSELNPKYNR
-425 YDYIFNTEKRNKYNK
+425 YDYLFNIEKRTKYNK
-440 TWTDRDIIE
+440 TWTDKDIIE
-449 NPYTIFERTRY
+449 NPYTIFERTKY
-460 LGPELQVP
+460 LIPELQVP

-482 QEKYLLAAPSKL
+482 QEKYPIAEPSKL

-504 ALIIDFLER
+504 ALIIDFLEN

-527 INAISELAIEPTCD
+527 INAISELPIEPSCN
-541 ITGDIVFGCKNFL
+541 ITGDIIFGCKEFL
-554 QEQIEFIEMAKRK
+554 ENQIKFVEMAKK
-567 DSESEQKA
+567 NNPESEQKA
-575 FQLKRLFEA
+575 FQLRRLYEA
-584 DNLIEQKITKRLE
+584 DNLIESKIAKRLE
-597 SKNPHEVNAD
+597 SKNPHVVNSD
-607 WESILI
+607 WGAILT
-613 KAFAPLEPSD
+613 KAFGDLDPND
-623 TDEARAR
+623 KDEVRAR

-671 ESILL
+671 ESVLL
-676 LAPTGKARIK
+676 LAPTGKARVK
-686 MLQAMKSMG
+686 MMQAMKKMG
-695 ITATAKTV
+695 VTAEAKTV
-703 ASFLLSSQHYTF
+703 AGFLMGSNHYF
-715 TTGEYR
+715 YKTGQYK
-721 LTGREADKVA
+721 LTGQEADKVA

-744 EMFASLMEALAK
+744 EMFAALMEALAK

-779 DLVKKLSKEIP
+779 DLVKKLSENIP
-790 EYIFPRVGKGFG
+790 EYIFPRVEKGFG

-810 RGIKGKVRFDVELS
+810 RGVKREVRFDVELS

-832 ELDEDVF
+832 ELDEDIF

-850 VTFKQWTTSDEL
+850 VTFKQWSTNEEL
-862 ENLIFETLK
+862 EKLVFESITEVLP
-871 DELSLDNI
+871 DNI
-879 DDVEK
+879 DDVEH
-884 FNLSLGATEKN
+884 FNLSLGSTQKIK
-895 SRGFQYFNRGCAEKT
+895 GYQYFNKGCAVKAED
-910 ENWQILAPVRN
+910 WQLLAPVRN
-921 MPYGVIN
+921 MPHGVIN

-934 QKYRKNYLDLAN
+934 QKYRKEYLDLAN
-946 KNYFIPKRMGPE
+946 NSYHIPKRMGPE

-969 KNEKRDAYPK
+969 RNEPREAYPK
-979 NEDNLNMVANGEIG
+979 SNENLNMVANGEIG
-993 IATANWKNVH
+993 IAMANWNNNK

-1008 YASQPGITYGY
+1008 YSSQPGITYGY
-1019 TKRDFSEETEA
+1019 SKRDFGEETEA
-1030 VLELAYALTVHKAQG
+1030 ILELAYALTVHKAQG

-1072 RQVNRLVIL
+1072 RQVNKLVIL
-1081 YNKEASN
+1081 YNKDAIS
-1088 LRDYSNPKYSEIA
+1088 LRDYSNSKYSEIA

-1109 VPSIVKVDDRYYAE
+1109 IPSIVKVDDKYYAE

-1137 KSELIIANMLFE
+1137 KSEMIIANMLFE
-1149 NHVPYTYEKELDIG
+1149 NHVPYTYEKELEIG

-1188 MMNDASYRKRWEAK
+1188 MMNDANYKKRWEAK

-1213 GKNLIITKEDGHGFD
+1213 EKNLIITEEDGHGFD

-1234 IIEKCLK
+1234 IIEKYFK

>member
-1 MLCNFTFKKMEF
+1 
-13 VMIQNIT
+13 MIQNIT
-20 IRVPWTDNGWCGKVC
+20 VRVPWTDNGWCGKVC
-35 DHPCSNTDCLRLKNI
+35 NHPCGNTDCLRLKNI
-50 YENKNEIEEE
+50 FENKNEVEEE
-60 KIAGQSMKGIEKQLP
+60 NIAGQSIQGIENQLP
-75 CIAEGVAFMSPT
+75 CIAEGVAFMSPD
-87 ELVRTV
+87 ELIRTV

-114 FVPYSLPARP
+114 FVPYSLPSRP

-130 NGKDFEKYDID
+130 RGKNFEKYDID
-141 YQPSREPQLDFENA
+141 YQASREPELDFENA
-155 WVQDAENHQAIFK
+155 WVQDARNHQAIFK

-174 IPNKSLVFAYAKQ
+174 ISNESLVFAYAKQ

-205 EVIPAVE
+205 EVIPSVE

-233 IRENGDNGFLL
+233 IRENGENGFLM
-244 PYYKLMDYAKKH
+244 PYYKLMEYAKEH
-256 SNFDIRLATV
+256 SDFDIRLATV

-322 LKKVWEERGGYP
+322 LKKVWEDRGGYP

-358 AKKNNLAVFSCV
+358 AKSNNIPIFKCV
-370 DDLFSKKA
+370 NDLFENKA
-378 TYLPDELTGTITTE
+378 SYIPLELTSTITPE
-392 ITDAWNGLSLER
+392 IIDAWNALSTER
-404 KSLFELL
+404 KTLFELL
-411 SRFSLSEQNSKYNR
+411 SRFSLSELNPKYNR
-425 YDYIFNTEKRNKYNK
+425 YDYLFNIEKRTKNNK
-440 TWTDRDIIE
+440 TWTDKDIIE
-449 NPYTIFERTRY
+449 NPYTIFERTKY
-460 LGPELQVP
+460 LIPELQVP
-468 VRFVDMAIFPSEII
+468 VRFVDMAIFPNEII
-482 QEKYLLAAPSKL
+482 QEKYPIAEPSKL

-504 ALIIDFLER
+504 ALIIDFLEN

-527 INAISELAIEPTCD
+527 INAISELPIEPSCN
-541 ITGDIVFGCKNFL
+541 ITGDIIFGCKEFL
-554 QEQIEFIEMAKRK
+554 ENQIRFVEMAKK
-567 DSESEQKA
+567 NNPESEQKA
-575 FQLKRLFEA
+575 FQLRRLYEA
-584 DNLIEQKITKRLE
+584 DNLIESKIAKRLE
-597 SKNPHEVNAD
+597 SKNPHVVNSD
-607 WESILI
+607 WGAILT
-613 KAFAPLEPSD
+613 KAFGDLDPND
-623 TDEARAR
+623 KDEVRAR

-671 ESILL
+671 ESVLL
-676 LAPTGKARIK
+676 LAPTGKARVK
-686 MLQAMKSMG
+686 MMQAMKKMG
-695 ITATAKTV
+695 VTAEAKTV
-703 ASFLLSSQHYTF
+703 AGFLMGSNHYF
-715 TTGEYR
+715 YKTGQYK
-721 LTGREADKVA
+721 LTGQEADKVA

-744 EMFASLMEALAK
+744 EMFAALMEALAK

-779 DLVKKLSKEIP
+779 DLVKKLSEDIP

-810 RGIKGKVRFDVELS
+810 RGIKGEVRFDVELS

-832 ELDEDVF
+832 ELDEDIF

-850 VTFKQWTTSDEL
+850 VTFKQWSTNEEL
-862 ENLIFETLK
+862 EKLVFESITEILP
-871 DELSLDNI
+871 DNI
-879 DDVEK
+879 DDVEH
-884 FNLSLGATEKN
+884 FNLSLGSTQKIK
-895 SRGFQYFNRGCAEKT
+895 GYQYFNKGCAVKAED
-910 ENWQILAPVRN
+910 WQLLAPVRN
-921 MPYGVIN
+921 MPHGVIN

-934 QKYRKNYLDLAN
+934 QKYRKEYLDLAN
-946 KNYFIPKRMGPE
+946 NSYHIPKRMGPE

-969 KNEKRDAYPK
+969 KNEPREAYPK
-979 NEDNLNMVANGEIG
+979 SNENLNMVANGEIG
-993 IATANWKNVH
+993 IAMANWNNNK

-1008 YASQPGITYGY
+1008 YSSQPGITYGY
-1019 TKRDFSEETEA
+1019 SKRDFGEETEA
-1030 VLELAYALTVHKAQG
+1030 ILELAYALTVHKAQG

-1072 RQVNRLVIL
+1072 RQVNKLVIL
-1081 YNKEASN
+1081 YNKDAIS
-1088 LRDYSNPKYSEIA
+1088 LRDYANSKYSEIA

-1109 VPSIVKVDDRYYAE
+1109 IPSIVKVDDKYYAE

-1137 KSELIIANMLFE
+1137 KSEMIIANMLFE
-1149 NHVPYTYEKELDIG
+1149 NHVPYTYEKELEIG

-1188 MMNDASYRKRWEAK
+1188 MMNDANYKKRWEAK

-1213 GKNLIITKEDGHGFD
+1213 EKNLIITEEDGHGFD

-1234 IIEKCLK
+1234 IIEKYFK